1 MAVRGWFVPAAH
13 AVFDKLAKHANTWGA
28 HPLPEVPTMVA
39 TSRLDPALA
48 RGARVFKA
56 LGQPTRLFLIQELGR
71 GPRCVRDLQALVGA
85 DMSTVSKHLAVLR
98 EAGLVRDERRG
109 NQVVYHLAAPCVLEF
124 MDCVARVTGDP
135 VLHDLGAGAP
145 DPTAAPAGAGG
156 GAPVPGAD
164 GIEGAAPGGGGRTA
178 GSSR

>member
-1 MAVRGWFVPAAH
+1 
-13 AVFDKLAKHANTWGA
+13 
-28 HPLPEVPTMVA
+28 MVT
-39 TSRLDPALA
+39 TSPLDPALA

-56 LGQPTRLFLIQELGR
+56 LGQPTRLFLVQELGR
-71 GPRCVRDLQALVGA
+71 APRCVRDLQALIGA

-124 MDCVARVTGDP
+124 MDCVARVTGEP
-135 VLHDLGAGAP
+135 VLHDLGGGTHAV
-145 DPTAAPAGAGG
+145 AGAG
-156 GAPVPGAD
+156 
-164 GIEGAAPGGGGRTA
+164 EGRAPGEAGPAT